1 MNHRT
6 LLAACIALSTVC
18 PPIARAD
25 VTDLEAL
32 QAQIAGT
39 MASADYARKKC
50 PNLTIDEEHLASQIK
65 RSKMSV
71 EALKATEDYTEQR
84 DVIAEMEKSPR
95 GALICTVLPMAHGGY
110 GRDIILE
117 K

>member
-6 LLAACIALSTVC
+6 LLAACLALSSIC
-18 PPIARAD
+18 SPAARAD

-50 PNLTIDEEHLASQIK
+50 PNLTIDEDRLQAQIK
-65 RSKMSV
+65 RSKMTV
-71 EALKATEDYTEQR
+71 EALKATEEYTEQR

-95 GALICTVLPMAHGGY
+95 GAMICMVLPMAHGGY

>member
-1 MNHRT
+1 MNHKL
-6 LLAACIALSTVC
+6 LLAACLALSFGCAPV
-18 PPIARAD
+18 ARAE

-50 PNLTIDEEHLASQIK
+50 PNLTIDDDRLQAQIK
-65 RSKMSV
+65 RSKMTI
-71 EALKATEDYTEQR
+71 EALKASDEYTEQR
-84 DVIAEMEKSPR
+84 DVLTEMEKSPQ
-95 GALICTVLPMAHGGY
+95 AAMICMVLPMAHGGY